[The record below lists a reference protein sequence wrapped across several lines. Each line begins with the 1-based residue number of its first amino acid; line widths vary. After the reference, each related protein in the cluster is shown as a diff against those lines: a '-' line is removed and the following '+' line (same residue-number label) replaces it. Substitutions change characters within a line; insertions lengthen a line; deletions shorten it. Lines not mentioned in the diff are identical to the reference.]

1 MEIQSLQDK
10 IASNNLEQ
18 RVKDLKDKESELK
31 KVQDQ
36 INKTLK
42 SMDDQKQQI
51 TNNQTDIEE
60 NKKKQALLEN
70 VLIDRKR
77 SEQNQTQILNNLK
90 EVQTKFSQP

>member
-60 NKKKQALLEN
+60 NKKKQALLE
-70 VLIDRKR
+70 I
-77 SEQNQTQILNNLK
+77 S
-90 EVQTKFSQP
+90 

>member
-1 MEIQSLQDK
+1 MVSQLNE
-10 IASNNLEQ
+10 
-18 RVKDLKDKESELK
+18 DLKDKESELK

-70 VLIDRKR
+70 VFIDRKR

-90 EVQTKFSQP
+90 EIQTKFSQP